1 MQDHGS
7 PSPLKR
13 PFFTPGVIVLC
24 LVALNGLVFLAGR
37 FLFGFA
43 AVTNLNNQYPWG
55 LWIAVDVAAGV
66 ALAAGGFTTAA
77 LGHVM
82 HREEFHVI
90 IRPALL
96 TAMLGYTF
104 VAIGVFS
111 DIGRWYYI
119 WHPLIMWNGSSA
131 LFEVGMCVMIYM
143 SVLYIEFLPIVCE
156 RFIGHINL
164 PGFLEKFNRA
174 AEGVLRF
181 LDRYLERFMFI
192 FIIAGVVLSTL
203 HQSSLGTLMV
213 ISASKMH
220 PLWYSPVSPLLFLL
234 SAISVGFPMVIVESM
249 LASRSF
255 KMPPEMPV
263 LSELARMIPPLLG
276 IYLGFKIGDMVIR
289 ESFVYLTELNTV
301 SVMFALE
308 VVGGVV
314 IPLRMLL
321 SPTVRKSPPL
331 LFTAALLVVL
341 GVLLSR
347 INTFITAY
355 TPPYCHASVLPQLRR
370 DLRHGRLCRPPDAGL
385 PVHGATLPGDQL
397 RKRVFRRRARSTPS
411 GGPDHEDPLHG
422 CPPRRCLPRQRV

>member
-7 PSPLKR
+7 PSPLRR

-24 LVALNGLVFLAGR
+24 LLALNGLVFLAGR
-37 FLFGFA
+37 FIFGFA
-43 AVTNLNNQYPWG
+43 SVTHLNNQYPWG

-82 HREEFHVI
+82 HRERFHVI

-104 VAIGVFS
+104 VAVGVFS

-143 SVLYIEFLPIVCE
+143 SVLYVEFLPIVCE
-156 RFIGHINL
+156 RFLGRVNL
-164 PGFLEKFNRA
+164 PGPLGALNRTL
-174 AEGVLRF
+174 EGVLRV
-181 LDRYLERFMFI
+181 LDRSLERTMFV

-220 PLWYSPVSPLLFLL
+220 PLWYTPVAPLLFLL
-234 SAISVGFPMVIVESM
+234 SAIAVGFPMVIVESII
-249 LASRSF
+249 AARSF
-255 KMPPEMPV
+255 KMQPEMDV
-263 LSELARMIPPLLG
+263 LSELGRLMTPLLG
-276 IYLGFKIGDMVIR
+276 VYLAFKIGDLVIR
-289 ESFVYLTELNTV
+289 EAFVYLTQFNTA
-301 SVMFALE
+301 SVMWSLE
-308 VVGGVV
+308 VIGGVI
-314 IPLRMLL
+314 IPFRMLL

-355 TPPYCHASVLPQLRR
+355 IPPYATVPYFPSVGEISVTVGFVSLLMLAYRFIVLNLPVISRPGEPTSPRTKYSLRR
-370 DLRHGRLCRPPDAGL
+370 QL
-385 PVHGATLPGDQL
+385 P
-397 RKRVFRRRARSTPS
+397 
-411 GGPDHEDPLHG
+411 
-422 CPPRRCLPRQRV
+422 

>member
-1 MQDHGS
+1 MQEHDS
-7 PSPLKR
+7 PTPLR
-13 PFFTPGVIVLC
+13 RTFFTPGVIVLC
-24 LVALNGLVFLAGR
+24 LLALNGLVFLAGR
-37 FLFGFA
+37 FIFGFA
-43 AVTNLNNQYPWG
+43 TVTNLNDQYPWG

-104 VAIGVFS
+104 VALGVFS
-111 DIGRWYYI
+111 DIGRWYFI

-143 SVLYIEFLPIVCE
+143 SVLYIEFMPIVCE
-156 RFIGHINL
+156 RFIGRVNL
-164 PGFLEKFNRA
+164 PGPLRVFNRPA
-174 AEGVLRF
+174 DAVLRVIDRT
-181 LDRYLERFMFI
+181 LDRSMFV

-213 ISASKMH
+213 IASAKMH
-220 PLWYSPVSPLLFLL
+220 PLWYSPISPLLFLL
-234 SAISVGFPMVIVESM
+234 SAISVGFPMVIVESI

-255 KMPPEMPV
+255 KMQPEIEV
-263 LSELARMIPPLLG
+263 LSKLGRMIPPLLG
-276 IYLGFKIGDMVIR
+276 TYLAFKIGDMVIR
-289 ESFVYLTELNTV
+289 ESFVYLTEFNTA
-301 SVMFALE
+301 SIMFTLE

-321 SPTVRKSPPL
+321 SPAVRKSPPL

-347 INTFITAY
+347 INTFVTAY
-355 TPPYCHASVLPQLRR
+355 TPPYATQAYFPSFGEISVTVGFVSLLM
-370 DLRHGRLCRPPDAGL
+370 LSCRFVVL
-385 PVHGATLPGDQL
+385 NFPVVSVPAHTGGSRAKYTIRGAN
-397 RKRVFRRRARSTPS
+397 S
-411 GGPDHEDPLHG
+411 
-422 CPPRRCLPRQRV
+422 